1 MKPRKPIRRSGIK
14 RKPVRKKR
22 AKSELSAFKKKLWIK
37 FAAWIK
43 RGNSTCFSCGKRDLV
58 GKQLHAGH
66 MFSAGKYPAIRWDKM
81 NVWPQCAYCN
91 IFLRGNYIE
100 YHARFKE
107 QFGEAEYNRLYLMR
121 NDVKQWRLED
131 LKEIERMIDAK
142 EILQKA

>member
-14 RKPVRKKR
+14 RKPARKKR

-43 RGNSTCFSCGKRDLV
+43 RKKGNTCFSCGKKDLV

-66 MFSAGKYPAIRWDKM
+66 MFSAGKYPAIRWDEW

-91 IFLRGNYIE
+91 IFLKGNYIE
-100 YHARFKE
+100 FHARFKIT
-107 QFGEAEYNRLYLMR
+107 FGLDEYDRLHNAR

-131 LKEIERMIDAK
+131 LKEIERTIDCDS
-142 EILQKA
+142 